1 MSVRRYT
8 NSVVVALIVLLMP
21 MVALADEGSQSSSKN
36 FDFGIGFGGY
46 SMVDNEP
53 LTTSTVSFNLQ
64 KVLIGASLSFR
75 LGESMTNVLI
85 GGKLL
90 VKVKQKGNT
99 MMGLGG
105 SVAIPTNA
113 LGDDTRTSL
122 GFGGGIEQRL
132 TDNVALS
139 ADLYPF
145 ALAFVSGTTRVGLLS
160 SGAIGVTMYF

>member
-1 MSVRRYT
+1 MSARRRT
-8 NSVVVALIVLLMP
+8 NPVVVALIVLLMP
-21 MVALADEGSQSSSKN
+21 MVALADEGSQSSSRN

-53 LTTSTVSFNLQ
+53 LTTSTVSFNLP

-75 LGESMTNVLI
+75 IGESTTNVLI

-105 SVAIPTNA
+105 SVAFITNA
-113 LGDDTRTSL
+113 VGDDTRSGI

-139 ADLYPF
+139 ADLYP
-145 ALAFVSGTTRVGLLS
+145 LAFTFVSGTTRTGLLS